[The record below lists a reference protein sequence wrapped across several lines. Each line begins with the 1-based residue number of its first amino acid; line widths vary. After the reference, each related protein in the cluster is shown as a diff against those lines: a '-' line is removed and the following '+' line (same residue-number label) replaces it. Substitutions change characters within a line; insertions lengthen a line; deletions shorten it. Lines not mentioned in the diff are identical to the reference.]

1 MAVNFEEYRMVGD
14 LVIKT
19 IVVII
24 EIPGVLGIL
33 IQKKS
38 QEFVSDASV
47 CVELLNPKF
56 RLKQQSYNMV

>member
-33 IQKKS
+33 I
-38 QEFVSDASV
+38 
-47 CVELLNPKF
+47 
-56 RLKQQSYNMV
+56 